1 MIMVMKSDGL
11 HNYFSKF
18 GDIEESIVMMD
29 NRTGRS
35 RGFGYVK
42 FREPSAVD
50 QVLSKKTHVID
61 NKEVDPK
68 RCNINMRGKNKR
80 SLKIFVG
87 GIAFEHNEETIRNFF
102 QCFGNVT
109 DVNLLSNPGRPR
121 HRGFAFVG
129 FDDEEVVKK
138 LIKMHFVNLHGKQV
152 EIKPM
157 EPPNTQKTFGY
168 VPPGMLNTP
177 ISRSGRGYS
186 RFGSFHQ
193 HSIPYGGLNYW
204 SHSGNGDGKADL
216 LTDGNGGGNG
226 WNQIINHHGN
236 PTRSSQPPPPNQW
249 NGSQPPSSLNGCWE
263 SQLAAAAA
271 AAALQSNGF
280 SSPQQQWGSQ
290 PSSGGRPSGSC
301 FRGDGSGCSGSDAG
315 AGSGSIE
322 ETLMN
327 YNSWTSPTLHQQ
339 QHQGGPSHPPSNLQP
354 TSDQFSRRIIGNV
367 GVGGTNDD
375 SHFANTWNT
384 AMPNNRVNQ
393 WSRNS
398 MPLWSSGSVV
408 RTDRGDSPTGARLGG
423 VMSLSSNADSSVF
436 RMDDGMY
443 RATPGTGVN
452 GLTTGGGAG
461 LGTPEGTTFLTS
473 EAASA
478 SDWQSTVAAVAAAAQ
493 QRSMLAAAAAAAA
506 AAASQMKR

>member
-1 MIMVMKSDGL
+1 MALDDHGNEVGKLFVGGLHQSTNTDGL

-50 QVLSKKTHVID
+50 EVLSKKIHVID

-129 FDDEEVVKK
+129 FDDEEVVKR

-157 EPPNTQKTFGY
+157 EPPNTQKNFGY
-168 VPPGMLNTP
+168 VPPD
-177 ISRSGRGYS
+177 
-186 RFGSFHQ
+186 
-193 HSIPYGGLNYW
+193 GGWNHW
-204 SHSGNGDGKADL
+204 GHSGNGDGKADFL
-216 LTDGNGGGNG
+216 IDGNSGGNG
-226 WNQIINHHGN
+226 WNQMVNQHN
-236 PTRSSQPPPPNQW
+236 SPTWSSQPPPASQW
-249 NGSQPPSSLNGCWE
+249 NGPQSPSSLNGCWE
-263 SQLAAAAA
+263 SQMAAAAA
-271 AAALQSNGF
+271 AAAFQSNGF
-280 SSPQQQWGSQ
+280 PPPQQQWGTQ
-290 PSSGGRPSGSC
+290 PSSGRPYAPSSEGALIKCSPGPPGSC
-301 FRGDGSGCSGSDAG
+301 FRSDVG
-315 AGSGSIE
+315 GSGSMDP
-322 ETLMN
+322 TLMD
-327 YNSWTSPTLHQQ
+327 YNSWTSPTHQQQ
-339 QHQGGPSHPPSNLQP
+339 QHQSGPTHPSSNIQP
-354 TSDQFSRRIIGNV
+354 ASDQFSRRIIGNV

-375 SHFANTWNT
+375 SHFANAWNT
-384 AMPNNRVNQ
+384 TPNDRSNQ

-398 MPLWSSGSVV
+398 MPLWSSSSVA
-408 RTDRGDSPTGARLGG
+408 RTDQGDSPNGARLGG
-423 VMSLSSNADSSVF
+423 AMGLSTNADSSVF

-443 RATPGTGVN
+443 RATAGTGVN
-452 GLTTGGGAG
+452 GATAGGGGG
-461 LGTPEGTTFLTS
+461 LSAPEGTPFLTS

-506 AAASQMKR
+506 SQMKR